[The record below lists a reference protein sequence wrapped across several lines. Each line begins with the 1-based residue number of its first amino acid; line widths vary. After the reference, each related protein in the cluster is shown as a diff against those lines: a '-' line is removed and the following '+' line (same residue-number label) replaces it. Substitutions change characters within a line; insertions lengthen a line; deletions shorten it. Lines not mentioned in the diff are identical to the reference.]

1 MSNENDALP
10 YVVWIQDR
18 QGPNGPVG
26 KNDPKTCRFDKL
38 ADAIEFAKDVIEQQ
52 LAADLKLNP
61 DERPLMLLDGLLDFG
76 FMPWIEGPDVNILDF
91 DSRSWAEVRCYEL
104 TGWQTQD
111 RGVYGPL
118 VPTGRSV
125 ASNEGKPIKAYRLM
139 YLRGE
144 VLRLE
149 VDEEYRAAL
158 LENIERYSK
167 EILARP
173 EYKPGEGWSD
183 LEALQQ
189 LTLGNAMES
198 YIRKLNEEDK

>member
-1 MSNENDALP
+1 MESTEKP

-26 KNDPKTCRFDKL
+26 ENDPKTRRFDKL
-38 ADAIEFAKDVIEQQ
+38 AEAIEYAKDAIERQ

-76 FMPWIEGPDVNILDF
+76 FMPWVEGPEVNILDF
-91 DSRSWAEVRCYEL
+91 DSRNWAEARCYEL
-104 TGWQTQD
+104 TGWVMKE

-118 VPTGRSV
+118 VPTGRAVRKS
-125 ASNEGKPIKAYRLM
+125 EGEPIKAYRLM

-144 VLRLE
+144 VLRLP
-149 VDEEYRAAL
+149 VDEVYRAAL
-158 LENIERYSK
+158 LENIDRYAS

-189 LTLGNAMES
+189 VTLEDGMAA
-198 YIRKLNEEDK
+198 YIRKLNEEGR